1 MKFMLLN
8 NASRTCACAGSTPS
22 ASSMLFFDIN
32 PNLIN
37 LLYHRR
43 AMDEEPCDA
52 NNPDDSY
59 DEPNDA
65 DYPIDDPYDPDY
77 EPPSWNS

>member
-1 MKFMLLN
+1 
-8 NASRTCACAGSTPS
+8 
-22 ASSMLFFDIN
+22 
-32 PNLIN
+32 
-37 LLYHRR
+37 
-43 AMDEEPCDA
+43 MDEEPCDA
-52 NNPDDSY
+52 NNPDDDGY